1 MKGIPAKQLVTR
13 AAMLLAAV
21 LIVAGPVLGAD
32 GEEPPAEIG
41 YYALTPSIVSN
52 LSGGPKYIRC
62 DVQLMTRNAQTLPQ
76 IELHAAALRHAILML
91 IAGEDGN
98 QLKSREGKEAL
109 RTRALASVQAQLK
122 DLTGETLVDDL
133 FFTNYYVK

>member
-1 MKGIPAKQLVTR
+1 MKGIPAITLISRT
-13 AAMLLAAV
+13 AMLLAAT
-21 LIVAGPVLGAD
+21 LVAGPVTGAD
-32 GEEPPAEIG
+32 DEQPPVEIG

-62 DVQLMTRNAQTLPQ
+62 DVQLMTQHAQTLPQ

-109 RTRALASVQAQLK
+109 RSKALESVQGQLK
-122 DLTGETLVDDL
+122 ELTGETLVSDL

>member
-1 MKGIPAKQLVTR
+1 
-13 AAMLLAAV
+13 MLLAAI
-21 LIVAGPVLGAD
+21 LVAGPAAGAD
-32 GEEPPAEIG
+32 DEQAPVEIG

-62 DVQLMTRNAQTLPQ
+62 DVQLMTQHAQTLPQ

-98 QLKSREGKEAL
+98 QLKNREGKEAL
-109 RTRALASVQAQLK
+109 RTKALESVQAQLK
-122 DLTGETLVDDL
+122 DLTGETLVSDL

>member
-1 MKGIPAKQLVTR
+1 MKGIPAIQLISR
-13 AAMLLAAV
+13 AAV
-21 LIVAGPVLGAD
+21 LLAVTLVAGPVTGAD
-32 GEEPPAEIG
+32 DEQPPVEIG

-62 DVQLMTRNAQTLPQ
+62 DVQLMTQHAQTLPQ

-98 QLKSREGKEAL
+98 QLRSREGKEAL
-109 RTRALASVQAQLK
+109 RTKALESVQGQLK
-122 DLTGETLVDDL
+122 ELTGETLVSDL

>member
-1 MKGIPAKQLVTR
+1 MKGIPAIQLISR
-13 AAMLLAAV
+13 AAV
-21 LIVAGPVLGAD
+21 LLAVTLVASPVTGAD
-32 GEEPPAEIG
+32 DEQPPVEIG

-62 DVQLMTRNAQTLPQ
+62 DVQLMTQHAQTLPQ

-98 QLKSREGKEAL
+98 QLRSREGKEAL
-109 RTRALASVQAQLK
+109 RTRALESVQGQLK
-122 DLTGETLVDDL
+122 ELTGETLVSDL

>member
-1 MKGIPAKQLVTR
+1 MKGIPAIQLISR
-13 AAMLLAAV
+13 AAV
-21 LIVAGPVLGAD
+21 LLAVTLVASPVTGAD
-32 GEEPPAEIG
+32 DEQPPVEIG

-62 DVQLMTRNAQTLPQ
+62 DVQLMTQHAQTLPQ

-98 QLKSREGKEAL
+98 QLRSREGKEAL
-109 RTRALASVQAQLK
+109 RTKALESVQGQLK
-122 DLTGETLVDDL
+122 ELTGETLVSDL

>member
-1 MKGIPAKQLVTR
+1 
-13 AAMLLAAV
+13 MLLAV
-21 LIVAGPVLGAD
+21 TLVAGPVTGAD
-32 GEEPPAEIG
+32 DEQPPVEIG

-62 DVQLMTRNAQTLPQ
+62 DVQLMTRHAQTLPQ

-109 RTRALASVQAQLK
+109 RTKALESVQGQLK
-122 DLTGETLVDDL
+122 ELTGETLVSDL

>member
-1 MKGIPAKQLVTR
+1 MKGIPAIQLISR
-13 AAMLLAAV
+13 AAV
-21 LIVAGPVLGAD
+21 LLAVTLVASPVTGAD
-32 GEEPPAEIG
+32 DEQPPVEIG

-98 QLKSREGKEAL
+98 QLRSREGKEAL
-109 RTRALASVQAQLK
+109 RTKALESVQGQLK
-122 DLTGETLVDDL
+122 ELTGETLVSDL

>member
-1 MKGIPAKQLVTR
+1 MKGIPAIQLISR
-13 AAMLLAAV
+13 AAV
-21 LIVAGPVLGAD
+21 LLAVTLVASPVTGAD
-32 GEEPPAEIG
+32 DEQPPVEIG

-62 DVQLMTRNAQTLPQ
+62 DVQLMTQHAQTLPQ
-76 IELHAAALRHAILML
+76 IELHAAALRHALLML

-98 QLKSREGKEAL
+98 QLRSREGKEAL
-109 RTRALASVQAQLK
+109 RTKALESVQGQLK
-122 DLTGETLVDDL
+122 ELTGETLVSDL

>member
-1 MKGIPAKQLVTR
+1 MKGIPAIQLISR
-13 AAMLLAAV
+13 AAV
-21 LIVAGPVLGAD
+21 LLAVTLVAGPVTGAD
-32 GEEPPAEIG
+32 DEQPPVEIG

-62 DVQLMTRNAQTLPQ
+62 DVQLMTQHAQTLPQ

-98 QLKSREGKEAL
+98 QLRSREGKEAL
-109 RTRALASVQAQLK
+109 RTRALESVQGQLK
-122 DLTGETLVDDL
+122 ELTGETLVSDL